1 MYINGSKSIL
11 IISNLDNLLTKWNL
25 SFSQRCRWFRFS
37 SLWRHVNWEKIFL
50 PPSPS
55 LEQTKFLKSF
65 ETPSNVCHDRYIP
78 EDWLLQHLQN
88 LQGIR
93 YIMKLWNTSFY
104 NWILFNSMSSAS
116 VWDTVHKAV
125 RLYCNFANCLV
136 RLGSFF
142 HTRNNRKLQFW
153 TKLSRGKYLGLGRE
167 VLSYSGCYFPSS
179 HCGAPALIYGPDL
192 VESVVD
198 NLVLEE
204 ILFREL
210 FVLLLSIVSLVFH
223 IH

>member
-1 MYINGSKSIL
+1 MI
-11 IISNLDNLLTKWNL
+11 LTKRNL
-25 SFSQRCRWFRFS
+25 SFSQRCRWFKFS
-37 SLWRHVNWEKIFL
+37 SLWRHVDWEKSFL

-55 LEQTKFLKSF
+55 LEQTKFLNSF

-93 YIMKLWNTSFY
+93 YIMKLWITSFY

-116 VWDTVHKAV
+116 VCDTVCDTAHKVV

-142 HTRNNRKLQFW
+142 FFFYNRKLQFW
-153 TKLSRGKYLGLGRE
+153 TKHSRGKYLGLGRG
-167 VLSYSGCYFPSS
+167 VLSYSGFYFPSS
-179 HCGAPALIYGPDL
+179 QCGAPALIYGPDL
-192 VESVVD
+192 LESVVD
-198 NLVLEE
+198 SLVLEE

-210 FVLLLSIVSLVFH
+210 FVLLLSIVALVFH